1 MTMTPT
7 TLPTPTPSGTPT
19 PAVAPSPTG
28 ATGAPAASPDA
39 PASAGDSGRGAAS
52 RGRSGRRPRT
62 VVVGSGFGGL
72 AAAIR
77 LLSAG
82 HEVTVVEQRPAIGGR
97 ASRIREG
104 GYTFDTGPSLIT
116 MPWLFDEVFAI
127 GGSRLADEV
136 TLHGLDPGY
145 RIYWTDDERWFD
157 FAASRD
163 ALYREM
169 AKFSPADAGN
179 LDLFLEATRVIH
191 ERGVLAAGRVPFLSP
206 KVFASLV
213 PTMARL
219 DAIRSLRHYV
229 NGYFAE
235 PHVRQ
240 VMEFHSLFIGGN
252 PATVPGIYS
261 ALVYL
266 QVADGIWYAEGGVYS
281 VIEAL
286 GRLVERNGGRI
297 ITGDGVDRIVHD
309 GKRVRGVRTTGGLD
323 IAADVVVSNADVTAR
338 ERLLGGVPD
347 RLPWRLRPYHTT
359 MSAFMLYL
367 GTSRR
372 FSRLLHH
379 TLIVGRDYHGFI
391 DRVTS
396 NRRMPDD
403 LCVYIH
409 APSRTEPAMA
419 APGGDSITV
428 LLPVPNL
435 RSGDDWTDLE
445 PRLRDRLID
454 WLETE
459 GGLTGLRD
467 SIVVERHWT
476 PLTFRDELGATDGNA
491 FAVEPTLQQSAYFRQ
506 PNRDRV
512 IDGLYYVGGGTHP
525 GAGMPGTLLTADV
538 TANLITA
545 DLAKRTLR

>member
-1 MTMTPT
+1 MTT
-7 TLPTPTPSGTPT
+7 TLPPAPPTPRQP
-19 PAVAPSPTG
+19 G
-28 ATGAPAASPDA
+28 A
-39 PASAGDSGRGAAS
+39 
-52 RGRSGRRPRT
+52 RRPRT
-62 VVVGSGFGGL
+62 VIVGAGFGGL
-72 AAAIR
+72 AAAVR
-77 LLSAG
+77 LLAQG
-82 HEVTVVEQRPAIGGR
+82 HDVTILEQQPAIGGR
-97 ASRIREG
+97 ASQIRDG
-104 GYTFDTGPSLIT
+104 DYTFDTGPSLIT

-127 GGSRLADEV
+127 GGTRLADEV
-136 TLHGLDPGY
+136 RLHELDPGY
-145 RIYWTDDERWFD
+145 RIYWTDDDRWFD

-163 ALYREM
+163 TLYRET

-179 LDLFLEATRVIH
+179 LDAFLEATREIH
-191 ERGVLAAGRVPFLSP
+191 ERGVLAAGRMPFLSP
-206 KVFASLV
+206 TAFASLV

-219 DAIRSLRHYV
+219 NAIRSLRHYV
-229 NGYFAE
+229 NSYFGE

-252 PATVPGIYS
+252 PSAVPGIYS

-281 VIEAL
+281 VVEAL
-286 GRLVERNGGRI
+286 GRLVESGGGRI
-297 ITGDGVDRIVHD
+297 VTGDGVARIVHD
-309 GKRVRGVRTTGGLD
+309 GKRVRGVRTTAGLD
-323 IAADVVVSNADVTAR
+323 LPADIVVSNADVTAR

-347 RLPWRLRPYHTT
+347 RLPWRLRPYRTT
-359 MSAFMLYL
+359 MSAFLLYL
-367 GTSRR
+367 GTNRR
-372 FSRLLHH
+372 FERLLHH

-396 NRRMPDD
+396 DRRMPEDFS
-403 LCVYIH
+403 VYIH

-435 RSGDDWTDLE
+435 RSGDDWAELE

-454 WLETE
+454 WLETD
-459 GGLTGLRD
+459 GGLAGLRD
-467 SIVVERHWT
+467 SIVVEHHWT
-476 PLTFRDELGATDGNA
+476 PLTFRDGLGATDGNA

-525 GAGMPGTLLTADV
+525 GAGMPGTLLTAEV
-538 TANLITA
+538 TANLIAA
-545 DLAKRTLR
+545 DLAGRTLR

>member
-1 MTMTPT
+1 
-7 TLPTPTPSGTPT
+7 
-19 PAVAPSPTG
+19 
-28 ATGAPAASPDA
+28 
-39 PASAGDSGRGAAS
+39 
-52 RGRSGRRPRT
+52 
-62 VVVGSGFGGL
+62 
-72 AAAIR
+72 
-77 LLSAG
+77 
-82 HEVTVVEQRPAIGGR
+82 
-97 ASRIREG
+97 
-104 GYTFDTGPSLIT
+104 

-127 GGSRLADEV
+127 GGSRLAHEV
-136 TLHGLDPGY
+136 TLRELDPGY

-163 ALYREM
+163 TLYRET

-179 LDLFLEATRVIH
+179 LGPFLEATREIH

-206 KVFASLV
+206 ATFARLV

-229 NGYFAE
+229 NGHFTE

-252 PATVPGIYS
+252 PASVPGIYS

-297 ITGDGVDRIVHD
+297 VTGDGVERIVHD
-309 GKRVRGVRTTGGLD
+309 GKRVRGVRTASGLD

-338 ERLLGGVPD
+338 EQLLGGVRD
-347 RLPWRLRPYHTT
+347 RLPWRLRPYRTT

-367 GTSRR
+367 GTNRP
-372 FSRLLHH
+372 FPRLQHH
-379 TLIVGRDYHGFI
+379 TLIVGRDYNGFI
-391 DRVTS
+391 ERVTAA
-396 NRRMPDD
+396 RRMPDD

-409 APSRTEPAMA
+409 APGRTEPAMA

-435 RSGDDWTDLE
+435 RSGDDWAELE

-459 GGLTGLRD
+459 GGLVGLRD
-467 SIVVERHWT
+467 SIVVEHHWT
-476 PLTFRDELGATDGNA
+476 PLTFRDALGATDGNA
-491 FAVEPTLQQSAYFRQ
+491 FSVEPTLHQSAWLRA
-506 PNRDRV
+506 PNRVRRLH
-512 IDGLYYVGGGTHP
+512 GMYLVGGGTHP
-525 GAGMPGTLLTADV
+525 GAGIPGVLLGAEV
-538 TANLITA
+538 TAALVQEDFPSPA
-545 DLAKRTLR
+545 RRVRAAVPA